1 MAAIPLSAFGPSVG
15 NGAESRYEITAALD
29 MLFTGI

>member
-1 MAAIPLSAFGPSVG
+1 LGDVVMTAG
-15 NGAESRYEITAALD
+15 ESRYEITAALD

>member
-1 MAAIPLSAFGPSVG
+1 MVGRPADVLIAFGS
-15 NGAESRYEITAALD
+15 AEAHDYEITAALD